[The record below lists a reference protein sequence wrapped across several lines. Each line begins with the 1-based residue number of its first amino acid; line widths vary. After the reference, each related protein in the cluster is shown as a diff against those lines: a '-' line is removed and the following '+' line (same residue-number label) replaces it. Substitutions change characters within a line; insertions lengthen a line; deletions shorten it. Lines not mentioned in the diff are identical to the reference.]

1 MVGELLW
8 LSIRTRP
15 DISFAV
21 SQLGRQVNKRPKWV
35 VKTAQQVFGY
45 LKGTETQ
52 HLSYGV
58 CTSDDR
64 GPEDDLPFHREM
76 QQVEMFSDIS
86 FAPAGER
93 SLQGILGF
101 YGGGLVQW
109 EASRQAFVVLST
121 AEGELMSYLESMV
134 MGDSLASLIEV
145 VEGRKIGQ
153 KIIYGDNTAAIAIL
167 ENPDGPWRT
176 RHLLLRATAL
186 RERLKDGS
194 WIIRHLPGVKLVAD
208 FLTKII
214 AVKPSWERF
223 WRFVNHQGSG
233 VPNEEPSMGSNHREE
248 QPLGEEQR
256 PEEPDQETPSWDNY
270 RDIAGRCVSVVKKVV
285 GLAEE
290 YPELADFRH
299 EALSTAIGRLVQVLA
314 DAYRVTESVV
324 KDRFQLE
331 SVLPFLEKKNIPGQV
346 EHPVE
351 EEPRGILKR
360 GNRSKRGNLKPK
372 RVHFWDENPPILKV
386 LRVQDHHG
394 HVTQLHSSG
403 KEEPI
408 PKTILGDGQEKHWD
422 WDLARSNRK
431 EHRAAEDV
439 PRSGPTETRDQVA
452 VRGMEFLGSVVK
464 IDEIQLHGKPSK
476 GIAPQPMGTQGDQK
490 EKEARILLQ
499 VGTEKEKEKE
509 ELKKD
514 RSPGKVHR
522 WREKKIIK
530 TQGKDQ

>member
-1 MVGELLW
+1 M
-8 LSIRTRP
+8 
-15 DISFAV
+15 
-21 SQLGRQVNKRPKWV
+21 
-35 VKTAQQVFGY
+35 
-45 LKGTETQ
+45 
-52 HLSYGV
+52 
-58 CTSDDR
+58 
-64 GPEDDLPFHREM
+64 
-76 QQVEMFSDIS
+76 
-86 FAPAGER
+86 
-93 SLQGILGF
+93 
-101 YGGGLVQW
+101 
-109 EASRQAFVVLST
+109 
-121 AEGELMSYLESMV
+121 
-134 MGDSLASLIEV
+134 
-145 VEGRKIGQ
+145 EGRKIGQ

-176 RHLLLRATAL
+176 RHLRLRATAL

-331 SVLPFLEKKNIPGQV
+331 SVLLPFLEKKNIPGQV

-360 GNRSKRGNLKPK
+360 GNRSKRGNSKPK

-422 WDLARSNRK
+422 LDLARSNRK

-464 IDEIQLHGKPSK
+464 MGEIQLHGKPSK

-490 EKEARILLQ
+490 EKEVRILLQ

-522 WREKKIIK
+522 WLEKKIIK
-530 TQGKDQ
+530 TQGKSH